1 MTNII
6 KILKAF
12 LHTDWGKLLL
22 IAILWQGIMT
32 LFGAFSE
39 ASTFGIFKN
48 ERLESIPTTL
58 LSHTYHWD
66 AGWYKSIVTEWY
78 HTNAASPVFYP
89 LFPLLVGLLH
99 ALTFGFF
106 GILASGLFINTI
118 ALWLTLAALLQIADH
133 FVSKEH
139 RWYVPLLFLTAPT
152 AVFMHFF
159 YGEAVFCAVGFWA
172 YNFALKR
179 QWLPMALTLGILTS
193 SRLPSLLFIGLCALE
208 YARAYNWQLRSI
220 VNKRTLVF
228 LLTPLGF
235 VIYGIYLAVIRNDF
249 WAMFNGYKA
258 SNDWPYQVFNPNV
271 IETWF
276 ESTKKLLRTFTT
288 NIPFDEGFAV
298 NYLLPL
304 IGIGLLLLSSLI
316 LAIAYGTKKTN
327 RIGIPLGIFGVVCA
341 IFFSLNSNLIS
352 VDRYLLP
359 CLSLYICGGLLIA
372 KHTGAKYIIGA
383 LIYCGILL
391 QAYLLIFFVNNYFA
405 G

>member
-6 KILKAF
+6 KNLKAF
-12 LHTDWGKLLL
+12 LYTDWGKLLL
-22 IAILWQGIMT
+22 VAILWQGLMT

-48 ERLESIPTTL
+48 EHLESISTTL

-66 AGWYKSIVTEWY
+66 AGWYKSIIEDWY
-78 HTNAASPVFYP
+78 RTNAASPVFYP

-99 ALTFGFF
+99 TLTFGIL
-106 GILASGLFINTI
+106 GILASGLLINTI
-118 ALWLTLAALLQIADH
+118 ALWLSLVALVQIADH
-133 FVSKEH
+133 FVPKEY
-139 RWYVPLLFLTAPT
+139 RWYIPLLFLTAPT
-152 AVFMHFF
+152 AIFMHFF

-179 QWLPMALTLGILTS
+179 RWLPMALTLGLLTA
-193 SRLPSLLFIGLCALE
+193 SRLPSILFIGLCALE

-220 VNKRTLVF
+220 VNKRTLFF

-235 VIYGIYLAVIRNDF
+235 VIYGVYLAIVRNDF

-271 IETWF
+271 LETWINSAK
-276 ESTKKLLRTFTT
+276 ELRKIFTT

-304 IGIGLLLLSSLI
+304 VGIALLLLCSFLLI
-316 LAIAYGTKKTN
+316 TFYGTRKTK
-327 RIGIPLGIFGVVCA
+327 RIGIPLGIFGIVCA

-359 CLSLYICGGLLIA
+359 CLSLYVYGGLLAA
-372 KHTGAKYIIGA
+372 KYPSAKYIVGT
-383 LIYCGILL
+383 LVYSGILL
-391 QAYLLIFFVNNYFA
+391 QAYLLMFFVNNYFA